1 MAQNVWQQEPHR
13 ETPKRNTFDL
23 SFRNNLSMK
32 IGKIYPVM
40 CREVIPGDTF
50 HIKSSFGLSLMPMAF
65 PIQTPLR
72 AHLSFYYVR
81 NRNLWSNWKKFLR
94 NKGQVQTG
102 DFPYISGSRE
112 HMAEI
117 FKTGGI
123 ADYLGCPTC
132 VNQTFED
139 FGLTHQ
145 LNSLFLNIFGG
156 NPLSLRAWFGF
167 STALVS
173 PRMAALQQSLGF
185 YLNSFDDFINNVQ
198 FVLSSYRRID
208 PELVLTQKSN
218 IELHFSGDPSSSPTS
233 PVNYHLALLSATGL
247 DNESYDSVLVSD
259 DNHYYSVVDRNR
271 LGHLKLL
278 ASSLDS
284 YKFSFDSAKSLYFFD
299 VSSNGLAVKD
309 VPMIYGKSD
318 GTTSTLEE
326 VWNENN
332 DGNLVFA
339 LIGDIVGSTV
349 KKYDFLQLDS
359 ISITPLGKNI
369 YSSDTNAYSSG
380 QLPISALPFRAY
392 ESIYNALYRNTQNDP
407 FMINGQEEYDKF
419 VTNDG
424 DGADSTDYHIFDAY
438 WEKDCFTQSF
448 QSPQQGNAPLLGLSG
463 TTDAPSSLSPTY
475 LLKYTSE
482 DGSSHNLRVQN
493 NNGNLKFSPLTT
505 LTPDLQGDLDAL
517 NSAAQFGISINDLR
531 NVNSLQHW
539 LENALMNGYQYRD
552 IIRAHFNI
560 ELSLKELSMP
570 EFLGGKS
577 EWININPVTQTSE
590 SGSTPQGWQTG
601 QGFLFSEMEHNISKY
616 CDEHGFII
624 ATLTVVPV
632 PVYQQLL
639 PKFFTKFGVLDYYS
653 PEFAHIG
660 LQPVKYKEIC
670 PLETLNAGDS
680 VEEVFS
686 YQRPWYD
693 YLSAFDEAHGQ
704 FRDTLSGY
712 LMTRI
717 FDGKPVLGADF
728 LKIDNKITDNVFVVT
743 AGEDDKIFG
752 QVCFDVKAERPIP
765 LFHTPKL
772 E

>member
-1 MAQNVWQQEPHR
+1 MAHNVWQQEPHR

-50 HIKSSFGLSLMPMAF
+50 HIRSSFGLSLMPMAF

-81 NRNLWSNWKKFLR
+81 NRNLWKNWKKFLR
-94 NKGQVQTG
+94 NKGQVQIG
-102 DFPYISGSRE
+102 DFPYISGSPE

-123 ADYLGCPTC
+123 ADYLGCPTT
-132 VNQTFED
+132 VNQTYSDQSLTQEILSPQTT
-139 FGLTHQ
+139 GRVNSNLTHAIQ
-145 LNSLFLNIFGG
+145 GVSSYIYHPSAIVKQHKFKVFTYHFKNFNNNLLLFS
-156 NPLSLRAWFGF
+156 SLRRIEDTNLVCTD
-167 STALVS
+167 STT
-173 PRMAALQQSLGF
+173 
-185 YLNSFDDFINNVQ
+185 VQ
-198 FVLSSYRRID
+198 LSYYGDTAPIDTRIYYRLCLMRCEDLSNDEEQVISDSSSYR
-208 PELVLTQKSN
+208 VLKRN
-218 IELHFSGDPSSSPTS
+218 ILP
-233 PVNYHLALLSATGL
+233 HL
-247 DNESYDSVLVSD
+247 
-259 DNHYYSVVDRNR
+259 R
-271 LGHLKLL
+271 LL
-278 ASSLDS
+278 AVSSDAIPFD
-284 YKFSFDSAKSLYFFD
+284 YDATDKIFDSKVPIDQVDMIYRS
-299 VSSNGLAVKD
+299 VSSYTSFAD
-309 VPMIYGKSD
+309 V
-318 GTTSTLEE
+318 
-326 VWNENN
+326 WRENN
-332 DGNLVFA
+332 DGNLVFC
-339 LIGDIVGSTV
+339 LITERADGVNIKDN
-349 KKYDFLQLDS
+349 DFAQIDS
-359 ISITPLGKNI
+359 ISLLNLGTNV
-369 YSSDTNAYSSG
+369 YSSDSSAYISG

-419 VTNDG
+419 VTND
-424 DGADSTDYHIFDAY
+424 DNGADNTDYHIFDAY

-463 TTDAPSSLSPTY
+463 TTDAPVSPSSSY

-482 DGSSHNLRVQN
+482 DGSSHNIRVSK
-493 NNGNLKFSPLTT
+493 NGSNLQFSPLTT
-505 LTPDLQGDLDAL
+505 LTPELQGDLDAL

-539 LENALMNGYQYRD
+539 LENALMNGYKYRD

-560 ELSLKELSMP
+560 ELSLKELEMP

-693 YLSAFDEAHGQ
+693 YLASFDEAHGQ

-728 LKIDNKITDNVFVVT
+728 LKIDHKTTDNVFVVT
-743 AGEDDKIFG
+743 AGDDDKIFG